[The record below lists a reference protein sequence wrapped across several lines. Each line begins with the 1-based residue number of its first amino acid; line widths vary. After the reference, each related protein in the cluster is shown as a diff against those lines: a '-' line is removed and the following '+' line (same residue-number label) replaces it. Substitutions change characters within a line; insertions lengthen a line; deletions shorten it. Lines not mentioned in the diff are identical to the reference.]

1 MGENIGS
8 DKKPIKRYYL
18 WGVERW
24 YPNRGL
30 NEEQQ
35 QRLIDKKNR
44 LDALRPFP
52 LAALNRLRQDM
63 AVEWTYNSNSIEGNT
78 LSLRETRVVLQDG
91 LTIGGKTLREHF
103 EAINHNKAIAWL
115 EERVVPGYAVS
126 EADIL
131 VLHKMVMSSIDDE
144 FGGRFRTGRVQI
156 TGANFIPPNPL
167 KVPDL
172 LTELL
177 SWVCHNPQNLDPVSL
192 SAVFHHR
199 FVWVHP
205 FFDGNG
211 RTGRLAMNMIL
222 ISLGYP
228 PIIILLADRNKYY
241 RALNEANQGQFE
253 KLMLLFFQGAER
265 SLELYL
271 SALGNGYDDYLPLNL
286 VANDPAV
293 PYGQE
298 YLSLLARRGELEAF
312 KEGRVWHS
320 NTKAVKRYMNR

>member
-1 MGENIGS
+1 
-8 DKKPIKRYYL
+8 
-18 WGVERW
+18 VEKW
-24 YPNRGL
+24 YPNTGL
-30 NEEQQ
+30 DAEQQ
-35 QRLIDKKNR
+35 QRIRDKKTR

-52 LAALNRLRQDM
+52 GSALKRLQQDF

-103 EAINHNKAIAWL
+103 EAINHHKAIAWL
-115 EERVVPGYAVS
+115 EEKVTPGYVIS
-126 EADIL
+126 GADIL
-131 VLHKMVMSSIDDE
+131 TLHKMVMTAIDEE

-172 LTELL
+172 LDELL
-177 SWVCHNPQNLDPVSL
+177 EWVRCNPQNLDPVSL
-192 SAVFHHR
+192 AAVFHHR
-199 FVWVHP
+199 FVWIHP

-222 ISLGYP
+222 MGLGYP
-228 PIIILLADRNKYY
+228 PVIILRTDRNKYY
-241 RALNEANQGQFE
+241 RALNDANQGKFE
-253 KLMLLFFQGAER
+253 KLLLLFFQGAER

-271 SALGNGYDDYLPLNL
+271 SALGNGYDDYLPLNQI
-286 VANDPAV
+286 ANDPAV

-298 YLSLLARRGELEAF
+298 YLSLLARRGELEAI
-312 KEGRVWHS
+312 KEGRVWYS
-320 NTKAVKRYMNR
+320 TKKAVKRYMKG

>member
-1 MGENIGS
+1 
-8 DKKPIKRYYL
+8 
-18 WGVERW
+18 VEKW
-24 YPNRGL
+24 YPNTGL
-30 NEEQQ
+30 DAEQQ
-35 QRLIDKKNR
+35 QRIRDKKTR

-52 LAALNRLRQDM
+52 GSALKRLQQDF

-103 EAINHNKAIAWL
+103 EAINHHKAIAWL
-115 EERVVPGYAVS
+115 EEKVTPGYVIS
-126 EADIL
+126 GADIL
-131 VLHKMVMSSIDDE
+131 TLHKMVMTAIDEE

-172 LTELL
+172 LDELL
-177 SWVCHNPQNLDPVSL
+177 EWVRCNPRNLDPVSL
-192 SAVFHHR
+192 AAVFHHR
-199 FVWVHP
+199 FVWIHP

-222 ISLGYP
+222 MGLGYP
-228 PIIILLADRNKYY
+228 PVIILRTDRNKYY
-241 RALNEANQGQFE
+241 RALNDANQGKFE
-253 KLMLLFFQGAER
+253 KLLLLFFQGAER

-271 SALGNGYDDYLPLNL
+271 SALGNGYDDYLPLNQI
-286 VANDPAV
+286 ANDPAV

-312 KEGRVWHS
+312 KEGRVWYS
-320 NTKAVKRYMNR
+320 TQKAVKRYMKG

>member
-1 MGENIGS
+1 MKEWCPLYGLSFEQQSRIL
-8 DKKPIKRYYL
+8 DKKT
-18 WGVERW
+18 
-24 YPNRGL
+24 
-30 NEEQQ
+30 
-35 QRLIDKKNR
+35 R

-52 LAALNRLRQDM
+52 NAALQRLRQDIS
-63 AVEWTYNSNSIEGNT
+63 VEWTYNSNSIEGNT

-103 EAINHNKAIAWL
+103 EAINHHKAIAWL
-115 EERVVPGYAVS
+115 EEVVCPGKNISAS
-126 EADIL
+126 DIL
-131 VLHKMVMSSIDDE
+131 TLHGLVMTSIDDE

-172 LTELL
+172 MDELIE
-177 SWVCHNPQNLDPVSL
+177 WVHQNPQKLDPVSL
-192 SAVFHHR
+192 AAVFHHR
-199 FVWVHP
+199 FVCIHP

-211 RTGRLAMNMIL
+211 RTGRLAMNLIL
-222 ISLGYP
+222 MGLGYP
-228 PIIILLADRNKYY
+228 PLIILRADRDKYY
-241 RALNEANQGQFE
+241 RALNEANQGKFD

-271 SALGNGYDDYLPLNL
+271 SALGNGYDDYLPLEQI
-286 VANDPAV
+286 ANDPAV

-312 KEGRVWHS
+312 KEGRVWYS
-320 NTKAVKRYMNR
+320 TKSAVIRYMKR